1 MEILDGKKVSD
12 EIKAEIK
19 AEVEKIKAE
28 GHRAPHLAAVLV
40 GDNGASI
47 TYVNS
52 KVRSCQEVGFDSTL
66 VKFPDTVSQ
75 KELLDKID
83 ELNDDPYIDGFIVQ
97 LPLPAHI
104 DEKLVTESISPD
116 KDVDG
121 FHPVN
126 MGRLALGQGVL
137 VPATPAGII
146 ELISRYGIATRGK
159 NAVVIGRSNIVGIP
173 VSLLLA
179 GKYPTGDCTVTI
191 CHSRTENLPEITRR
205 ADILVAAIGSPHFV
219 TADMVKDGATVI
231 DVGITRIPDASKKS
245 GFALKGDVDFQ
256 GVAPKCSYITPVP
269 GGVGPMT
276 IAMLMK
282 NTLTAMKLR
291 AVAHKKD

>member
-1 MEILDGKKVSD
+1 MEILDGKKISA

-28 GHRAPHLAAVLV
+28 GRRAPHLAAVLV
-40 GDNGASI
+40 GDNGASV

-52 KVRSCQEVGFDSTL
+52 KVRSCEEVGFDSTL
-66 VKFPDTVSQ
+66 IKFPDTVSQ
-75 KELLDKID
+75 KELLDKIA
-83 ELNDDPYIDGFIVQ
+83 ELNDDPAIDGFIVQ

-126 MGRLALGQGVL
+126 MGRLALGQGRL

-159 NAVVIGRSNIVGIP
+159 NAVVIGRSN
-173 VSLLLA
+173 
-179 GKYPTGDCTVTI
+179 
-191 CHSRTENLPEITRR
+191 
-205 ADILVAAIGSPHFV
+205 
-219 TADMVKDGATVI
+219 MVKDGAAVI
-231 DVGITRIPDASKKS
+231 DVGITRVPDASKKS
-245 GFALKGDVDFQ
+245 GFALKGDVDYQ
-256 GVAPKCSYITPVP
+256 NVAPKCSYITPVP

-291 AVAHKKD
+291 EVHGSKKK